1 LGKCHALH
9 AQGKHEEKS
18 MDKICQEI
26 YRYVLAKQK
35 VCLFAVARDF
45 KIAELKAKEYL
56 EELLSRRL
64 IKKGHTLNS
73 EKHGPVLNISFQSPL
88 LSKRYR

>member
-1 LGKCHALH
+1 
-9 AQGKHEEKS
+9 

-26 YRYVLAKQK
+26 YRFVLQKQK
-35 VCLFAVARDF
+35 VCLFAVAREF
-45 KIAELKAKEYL
+45 KIAESKAKEYL

-64 IKKGHTLNS
+64 IKKGHTLNK
-73 EKHGPVLNISFQSPL
+73 EKDGPILNISFESPL